1 MALNGCSS
9 GLLVTAVVALLLL
22 PAQYYVPGTLY
33 LGTEDLLLE
42 QPQSPST
49 ASGWLHIASVHLPP
63 LDLFVTVMLVIL
75 VTLIYLCEW
84 IQRKLME
91 RRIVKLNQY
100 LGTSV
105 ERLRA
110 WDAQQEELEVTL
122 KLVQNATSEYNLL
135 LYLLLRQ
142 HRCLAGHNGPPS
154 NCFFDKEL
162 EDDLTFLRNPTL
174 NA

>member
-9 GLLVTAVVALLLL
+9 GLVVTAVVALLLL
-22 PAQYYVPGTLY
+22 PAQYYVPDLY
-33 LGTEDLLLE
+33 LGSEDLLLE
-42 QPQSPST
+42 QPDSPTS
-49 ASGWLHIASVHLPP
+49 AFGWFDIAFVHLPP
-63 LDLFVTVMLVIL
+63 LDLFVTVTLLIL
-75 VTLIYLCEW
+75 VLSIYLCEW

-100 LGTSV
+100 LGASV

-154 NCFFDKEL
+154 NCFFEKGL
-162 EDDLTFLRNPTL
+162 EEELTFLRSPTV
-174 NA
+174 NE